1 MCCINMQILGSQN
14 SWILCTISSLKGR
27 QETFIFN
34 KFPRMTLMS
43 TADRD
48 LTYYKLW
55 LQTCILHL
63 VA

>member
-1 MCCINMQILGSQN
+1 MNMQILGPQN
-14 SWILCTISSLKGR
+14 SWILCTNSSLKGR
-27 QETFIFN
+27 QGTFIFN
-34 KFPRMTLMS
+34 KFPYMTLMS
-43 TADRD
+43 TTDRE